1 MYKGCTRD
9 VQGMYKGCTR
19 DVQGMYKGC
28 TRDVQGMYKGCTRD
42 VQGMYKGC
50 TRDVQGMYKGTTSSQ
65 HHRNPIA
72 TPGHRARAKARTK
85 GPLQIF
91 CWLQNAR
98 RQGSARASCNDFAS
112 RSIHPS
118 QHQYAVIRPD

>member
-1 MYKGCTRD
+1 MGRPLDLMEFHLNNGQTSAVRIRHGLGGDTVGLPKSAR
-9 VQGMYKGCTR
+9 
-19 DVQGMYKGC
+19 
-28 TRDVQGMYKGCTRD
+28 
-42 VQGMYKGC
+42 MYKGC

-112 RSIHPS
+112 RSIPRVN
-118 QHQYAVIRPD
+118 ANTP